1 MPTRRQ
7 LALMTQEVASSRLDD
22 KSREEP
28 GVTELTPPEEERPE
42 IHFPRDMKT
51 VFLGGLFFLALL
63 VALYIGAPIILPIIL
78 AIILKL
84 LLQPALRPFE
94 RLHIPRAIASLVVV
108 FLVVC
113 GIVGFGAMVSG
124 PAMSWVHKLPE
135 GIPRLEQHVRVL
147 TAPLAEVE
155 GILKRAEQAT
165 QGPADGTPAVTVQ
178 QGGLAS
184 TLLSG
189 TFDVIVGI
197 LTTIL
202 LLFFLLAAGD
212 TFLRRVVEVLP
223 RFKDKRQAV
232 DIVQSVEHDISAYL
246 ITISAIN
253 LMVGVAT
260 GIAMAVCGLGDPI
273 LWGAMAFMLNYVPI
287 LGPMVGVGMFA
298 LVGLL
303 SFDTLGP
310 ALVPAGLYLLIHV
323 VEGEFVTPLILARR
337 LTLNP
342 VLIILSLIFWYWLWG
357 VPGAIL
363 AVPILAIIKIICDR
377 IKPLMAFGH
386 FLEG

>member
-1 MPTRRQ
+1 
-7 LALMTQEVASSRLDD
+7 MTHEAAPSRKDIAP
-22 KSREEP
+22 REEGEV
-28 GVTELTPPEEERPE
+28 GVTELKPPEEERPE
-42 IHFPRDMKT
+42 LTLPHDIKS
-51 VFLGGLFFLALL
+51 VFLGGLFFLATM
-63 VALYIGAPIILPIIL
+63 VALYVGAAIILPIVL
-78 AIILKL
+78 AIVLKL

-94 RLHIPRAIASLVVV
+94 HLHVPRAISALVVV
-108 FLVVC
+108 FLVVS
-113 GIVGFGAMVSG
+113 IIIGFGVVVSG
-124 PAMSWVHKLPE
+124 PAVSWVHKLPE
-135 GIPRLEQHVRVL
+135 GLPRLEQHVKVL

-155 GILKRAEQAT
+155 DLLKRAEEAT
-165 QGPADGTPAVTVQ
+165 QAPADGTPAVTVKTS
-178 QGGLAS
+178 GLAD
-184 TLLSG
+184 TLVAG
-189 TFDVIVGI
+189 TFNVAIGI

-232 DIVQSVEHDISAYL
+232 DIVQNIEHDVSAYL

-253 LMVGVAT
+253 LMVGIAT
-260 GIAMAVCGLGDPI
+260 GTAMYFWGLGDAV
-273 LWGAMAFMLNYVPI
+273 LWGAAAFLLNFVPI
-287 LGPMVGVGMFA
+287 LGPAVGVGMFA

-303 SFDTLGP
+303 SFDTLGS
-310 ALVPAGLYLLIHV
+310 ALIPAGLYLLIHV
-323 VEGEFVTPLILARR
+323 IEGEFVTPLVLAKR

-342 VLIILSLIFWYWLWG
+342 VLIILSLIFWYWMWG

-363 AVPILAIIKIICDR
+363 AVPILAIVKIVCDR

>member
-1 MPTRRQ
+1 
-7 LALMTQEVASSRLDD
+7 MTQEATSSQLDD

-28 GVTELTPPEEERPE
+28 GVAELTPPEEERPE

-108 FLVVC
+108 LLVVC

-124 PAMSWVHKLPE
+124 PAVSWVHKLPE
-135 GIPRLEQHVRVL
+135 GIPRLEQHVKVL

-178 QGGLAS
+178 QGGLAN

-232 DIVQSVEHDISAYL
+232 DIVQSIEHDVSAYL

-260 GIAMAVCGLGDPI
+260 GVAMAACGLGDPI

-342 VLIILSLIFWYWLWG
+342 VLVILSLIFWYWLWG
-357 VPGAIL
+357 VPGANL

>member
-1 MPTRRQ
+1 
-7 LALMTQEVASSRLDD
+7 MTQDATSSQLDD
-22 KSREEP
+22 RSREEP

-42 IHFPRDMKT
+42 IHFPRDVKT
-51 VFLGGLFFLALL
+51 VFLGGLFFLAFL

-78 AIILKL
+78 AIVLKL

-94 RLHIPRAIASLVVV
+94 RLGIPRGIAALVVV
-108 FLVVC
+108 ILVVC
-113 GIVGFGAMVSG
+113 GLVGFGAMVSA
-124 PAMSWVHKLPE
+124 PAASWVHKLPE
-135 GIPRLEQHVRVL
+135 GIPRLEQHAKVL
-147 TAPLAEVE
+147 TAPLAEFE
-155 GILKRAEQAT
+155 GILKRAEQAA
-165 QGPADGTPAVTVQ
+165 QGPADGTPAVTVRE
-178 QGGLAS
+178 GGLAN

-189 TFDVIVGI
+189 TFDVVVGI

-232 DIVQSVEHDISAYL
+232 DIVQSIEHDVSAYL

-253 LMVGVAT
+253 FMVGVAT
-260 GIAMAVCGLGDPI
+260 GIAMAACGLGDPV
-273 LWGAMAFMLNYVPI
+273 LWGSVAFMLNYVPI

-303 SFDTLGP
+303 SFDPLLS
-310 ALVPAGLYLLIHV
+310 ALLPAGLYLLIHV
-323 VEGEFVTPLILARR
+323 IEGEFVTPLILARR

-342 VLIILSLIFWYWLWG
+342 VLIILSLIFWYWMWG